1 MTLLYSA
8 PASPLVQPRNC
19 VLGSTLSASIAIAFK
34 YLSDPEYLQVIPDWM
49 VRVTGERSQPTP
61 RIFLI
66 PRPCGVPLFDLPR
79 HWQAVAL
86 APATSIAA
94 MQICGVTHPP
104 AGAASFIF
112 ISAGKKITDLGWV
125 YLLFPLFLGNA
136 ISTLCAILF
145 NNLHPNRQY
154 PMYW

>member
-1 MTLLYSA
+1 MGVFVNLLSLSGVDQFMLDVSDGRRFVLLGSFGALMTLLYSA

-66 PRPCGVPLFDLPR
+66 PRPCG
-79 HWQAVAL
+79 
-86 APATSIAA
+86 
-94 MQICGVTHPP
+94 
-104 AGAASFIF
+104 
-112 ISAGKKITDLGWV
+112 GWRGCIQ
-125 YLLFPLFLGNA
+125 LR
-136 ISTLCAILF
+136 
-145 NNLHPNRQY
+145 NRRS
-154 PMYW
+154 